1 MDYKL
6 TDFLPTTKK
15 ECELRGWDEL
25 DVILFSGDA
34 YVDHPSF
41 GPAILGRILEANGY
55 RVAIVPQPDWHG
67 DFRDFKKLGRP
78 RLFFGVSP
86 GAMDSMVNRYTA
98 NRRMRSED
106 AFSPDSRHDMRPDYP
121 SIVYTQILK
130 KLYPDVPV
138 ALGGIEASLRRIS
151 HYDYWK
157 DELRKCILCDSG
169 ADLILYGMG
178 ERSIVEL
185 ANALA
190 EGKTMDQI
198 HEMPQVAF
206 YCKEKDIPGGFKE
219 DDIILHSHEECLHN
233 KKGQAENVRH
243 LEEEANKM
251 HAQRMIQETDGK
263 YVVVNPPFPLMTT
276 EELDAAFDLPYTR
289 LPHPKYKGKT
299 IPAYEMIKFS
309 VNLHRGCFGGC
320 SFCTISAHQGKFV
333 VCRSKESILKEV
345 KKIIEMPD
353 FKGYLSD
360 LGGPSANMYGMHG
373 KNQKACEVCKRPSCV
388 NPQICPNLNT
398 DHSKLLEIYHAVDAL
413 PGIKKSFIGSGVRY
427 DLLLHKSKDEK
438 VNQAAREYTRELIT
452 KHVSGRLKV
461 APEHTSPEVLKFM
474 RKPSF
479 DLFYEFKRIFDKIN
493 KEEGLN
499 QQIIPYFISSH
510 PGCHEEDMAELAVI
524 TKGLDFH
531 LEQVQDFTPTPMTI
545 STETWYTGYDPYT
558 LEPVF
563 SAKTQKEKLA
573 QRMFFFWYKPEE
585 RRAIE
590 SELRRIDRA
599 DLIDKLY
606 DKKSFGGNHGGG
618 FKGKKTNFDDKA
630 IGSTYDNPGVGR
642 GAKGKRGAGRNAA
655 EPNGGRGRGRNAAD
669 RFAPKGYGNVG
680 CYDEEKYL
688 NEGRPLNGKF
698 SRNGHAQQGRG
709 NNTPQGRSNN
719 ANANI
724 RDAVAA
730 ARAELRNQKEQGAGF
745 FKDKK
750 KKSFNPNFDTDNH
763 NRKNRYNSGDKNERG
778 SRDKNERGSGDRN
791 ERGSGDRN
799 ERGSGRG
806 RGNQGRNEGRGR
818 RK

>member
-15 ECELRGWDEL
+15 ECDLRGWDEL

-41 GPAILGRILEANGY
+41 GSAILGRILEANGY

-130 KLYPDVPV
+130 KLFPDVPV

-185 ANALA
+185 ANAFA
-190 EGKTMDQI
+190 KGKTMDEI

-206 YCKEKDIPGGFKE
+206 YCKEKDIPGGFKD

-251 HAQRMIQETDGK
+251 HAQRMIQEVDGK

-345 KKIIEMPD
+345 KKIIAMPD

-590 SELRRIDRA
+590 SELHRIGRS
-599 DLIDKLY
+599 DLIAKLY
-606 DKKSFGGNHGGG
+606 DKRDMKSGHPSAR
-618 FKGKKTNFDDKA
+618 FDAKA

-642 GAKGKRGAGRNAA
+642 GARGKNRQGNSSYGPNSGRN
-655 EPNGGRGRGRNAAD
+655 GRNQSYQ
-669 RFAPKGYGNVG
+669 PKGYGNVG
-680 CYDEEKYL
+680 CYDEDKYL
-688 NEGRPLNGKF
+688 NNGKPLNARNRNDGSQRPL
-698 SRNGHAQQGRG
+698 SPR
-709 NNTPQGRSNN
+709 
-719 ANANI
+719 
-724 RDAVAA
+724 
-730 ARAELRNQKEQGAGF
+730 ELAKSVKEQLKAEKGSGF

-750 KKSFNPNFDTDNH
+750 KKSFNPNFDEGNH
-763 NRKNRYNSGDKNERG
+763 RRGDMSQNRGNGKQNHGNGRNSG
-778 SRDKNERGSGDRN
+778 SFSGDNRN
-791 ERGSGDRN
+791 KGN
-799 ERGSGRG
+799 SGR
-806 RGNQGRNEGRGR
+806 RGKR
-818 RK
+818 